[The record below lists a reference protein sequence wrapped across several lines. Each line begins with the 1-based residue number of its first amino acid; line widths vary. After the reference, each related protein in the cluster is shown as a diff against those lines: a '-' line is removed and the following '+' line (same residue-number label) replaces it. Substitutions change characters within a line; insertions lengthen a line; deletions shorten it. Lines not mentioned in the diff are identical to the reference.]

1 MTQKEQPQ
9 EIFTGLILLT
19 GVDRPGIS
27 AALFESLAP
36 FAISIIDVE
45 QLIISNRL
53 ILTVLIGLNPS
64 HQKAIESDLE
74 LCATQNDV
82 DIATLFENR
91 QVTPVKDSLI
101 EIAVSSEKLHPT
113 TLALISRSL
122 KDLGANI
129 ERISRSDSG
138 KTSIVL
144 TISNSTLTE
153 VDAALSTL
161 SFEDGSIIVI
171 KALT

>member
-74 LCATQNDV
+74 LCATENDV

-91 QVTPVKDSLI
+91 QVSPVKDSLI

-113 TLALISRSL
+113 TLALISRIL

-129 ERISRSDSG
+129 ESISRNDSK